1 MRIAVIGSGAVGG
14 YYGAKLARAGHEVL
28 FVARGAHRRA
38 IEERGLLVWSPL
50 GDFVA
55 RGRAVAGAA
64 GEAPVDLVLFA
75 VKTYDNEAAFPL
87 LPPLVGPSTAV
98 LTLQN
103 GIDSAER
110 LALVVGQ
117 ERVLGG
123 TTYIATAL
131 RAPGLVEQTG
141 TYRRVVFGEWF
152 APAAEPTPR
161 TLEIARALSHA
172 DIQAEPVA
180 DARVAVWEKFV
191 YLSPLAAFTGAARQ
205 PAGAIW
211 DDPDIRAPFLDAVR
225 EVERLGRA
233 EGVPLAADV
242 LDRVCRYMDAVPKGM
257 RSSLLIDLSA
267 GKRIEVEALQGA
279 VVRKAQERGVPVPI
293 MSALYAVLKPH
304 ALGLPSRGGAPG
316 DEAPAT

>member
-14 YYGAKLARAGHEVL
+14 YYGAKLARAGHDVL

-55 RGRAVAGAA
+55 RGRAVGDTA
-64 GEAPVDLVLFA
+64 GEPPYDLVLFA
-75 VKTYDNEAAFPL
+75 VKTYDNESALPL
-87 LPPLVGPSTAV
+87 LPPLAGPTTAV

-110 LALVVGQ
+110 LALVVG
-117 ERVLGG
+117 EGRVLGG

-152 APAAEPTPR
+152 APAPDPTAR
-161 TLEIARALSHA
+161 VLDIARAFSAA

-205 PAGAIW
+205 PAGVIW
-211 DDPDIRAPFLDAVR
+211 DDRSIRDSFLDAVR
-225 EVERLGRA
+225 EVERVGRA
-233 EGVPLAADV
+233 EGVPISD
-242 LDRVCRYMDAVPKGM
+242 DIIERVCRYMDGVPKGM

-267 GKRIEVEALQGA
+267 GKRIEVDALQGA
-279 VVRKAQERGVPVPI
+279 VVRKARERGVPAPI

-304 ALGLPSRGGAPG
+304 ALGRP
-316 DEAPAT
+316 APA